1 MARGHSSIRGMQKE
15 FFSKFFFSKTQS
27 ITIRSLTQRFLR
39 WRKQIT
45 LEQQESWI
53 FVVVLPW
60 SLSPYSVQI
69 STASSH
75 CRHCLPQWKSST
87 RRKTLM
93 HWQRQSR
100 ARIYYEAS
108 PATCGRVFDTMR
120 TMVGL
125 RMATTV
131 FLAIAT
137 CITRS

>member
-1 MARGHSSIRGMQKE
+1 MARRHSSIRDMQKE

-45 LEQQESWI
+45 SEQQESWI

-60 SLSPYSVQI
+60 SLSPCSVQI
-69 STASSH
+69 STAYSH
-75 CRHCLPQWKSST
+75 CRHYLPQWKSST

-93 HWQRQSR
+93 HWQRQLR
-100 ARIYYEAS
+100 EQTYYETS
-108 PATCGRVFDTMR
+108 PATCGRVFGTMR

-131 FLAIAT
+131 FPAIAI
-137 CITRS
+137 CVTRS